1 MSGAPIWEQR
11 DVSEF
16 SLQVENVTVERDGRE
31 VIRNLSLAV
40 APSEIVALLG
50 ANGAGKS
57 SLIATMGGALSP
69 KSGSVRLGSRVLT
82 GSPAYA
88 VRRQG
93 VAVVSEGHP
102 VLNGLSVQDNLRAA
116 GLMLSRTEADSEIA
130 AALEIF
136 PELKERLHV
145 AAEYMSGGQK
155 QMVNI
160 AQALIARPKYL
171 LIDELSF
178 GLAPAVLVRLGEV
191 IRDVAKRGVGVLLV
205 EQFVTLALA
214 LALASRAYVMERG
227 QLVFEGPS
235 KELEARPEILHG
247 AYLATHAQV

>member
-1 MSGAPIWEQR
+1 M
-11 DVSEF
+11 
-16 SLQVENVTVERDGRE
+16 
-31 VIRNLSLAV
+31 IRNLSLVV
-40 APSEIVALLG
+40 APGEIVALLG
-50 ANGAGKS
+50 ANRAGKS

-69 KSGSVRLGSRVLT
+69 KSGSVRLGSRILT
-82 GSPAYA
+82 CSPAYA

-116 GLMLSRTEADSEIA
+116 GTSCCPEPRRTAKSPLLSKSS
-130 AALEIF
+130 
-136 PELKERLHV
+136 PKLKERLHV
-145 AAEYMSGGQK
+145 ATEHLSGGQK

-160 AQALIARPKYL
+160 AEVLIARPKYL
-171 LIDELSF
+171 LIDELSL

-191 IRDVAKRGVGVLLV
+191 IRDIAKRGVGVLLV
-205 EQFVTLALA
+205 EQFVTLA

-235 KELEARPEILHG
+235 RELEARPEILHG